1 MKRLIN
7 SLVVL
12 AVTALMSGSAF
23 ATIDYSDDFESY
35 NLPDGGVIGGG
46 WNWFLNGWTDSDGT
60 PGFPTCDTYAFSYD
74 PTQHVPKPNAPN
86 SNGTP
91 NWAVSNIAVG
101 ATGKALNVFSDY
113 GNQDYHLGGDCLETI
128 VFQET
133 VFAAADAGNYTFSFD
148 VQVPEA
154 LGEGV
159 TTFAFVKLLD
169 PNAGYAD
176 VFGGAVKEDTAT
188 AGTKSIDVTLAA
200 AQDGMILQWGFT
212 NIASY
217 NRASSRWYDNV
228 SFAPEVVVPPPVK
241 PPVKPPEGNYEGIP
255 IPPWALFI
263 MIGMLA
269 YLGATKLR
277 SQRKS

>member
-1 MKRLIN
+1 MKKLTK
-7 SLVVL
+7 SLAIL

-23 ATIDYSDDFESY
+23 ATIDFSDDFESY

-46 WNWFLNGWTDSDGT
+46 WNWFLNGWTDGDGR
-60 PGFPTCDTYAFSYD
+60 PGFPACDVYVFSFD
-74 PTQHVPKPNAPN
+74 PTQFVPKPNAPN

-91 NWAVSNIAVG
+91 NYAVSNIAVG

-113 GNQDYHLGGDCLETI
+113 GNQDYQLGGDCLETI

-133 VFAAADAGNYTFSFD
+133 VFDAGDAGNYTFSFD
-148 VQVPEA
+148 TQVPEA
-154 LGEGV
+154 LGDGV

-169 PNAGYAD
+169 PNAGYSD
-176 VFGGAVKEDTAT
+176 VFGGTKKVDTAT
-188 AGTKSIDVTLAA
+188 AGSKSIDVTLAA
-200 AQDGMILQWGFT
+200 DQAGMILQWGFT

-217 NRASSRWYDNV
+217 NLPSSRWYDNV
-228 SFAPEVVVPPPVK
+228 SFALEVVVPPPVQ
-241 PPVKPPEGNYEGIP
+241 PPVGDYEGIP

-269 YLGATKLR
+269 YVGATKLR